1 MVIDYKILTH
11 EQLMT
16 EKAHLIIKLNAQIAI
31 NDFKEAQITK
41 SELVELIAIEKLKCS
56 EIAQTKKENEI
67 MKEIDSKANGLQ
79 ERPEVQPIEEGV
91 VVPQKEKYLTGLVN
105 GV

>member
-41 SELVELIAIEKLKCS
+41 SELVELIAIEKLK
-56 EIAQTKKENEI
+56 IAQTKKENEI

-91 VVPQKEKYLTGLVN
+91 VVPQKEKYLTGLGLVN

>member
-41 SELVELIAIEKLKCS
+41 SELVELIAIEKLK
-56 EIAQTKKENEI
+56 IAQTKKENEI

>member
-41 SELVELIAIEKLKCS
+41 SELVELIAIEKLK
-56 EIAQTKKENEI
+56 ITQTKKSFKSTCEVYVRYTYGI
-67 MKEIDSKANGLQ
+67 SSVIAIQKADIQCYKPSIKRKRSKHLS
-79 ERPEVQPIEEGV
+79 
-91 VVPQKEKYLTGLVN
+91 
-105 GV
+105 

>member
-41 SELVELIAIEKLKCS
+41 SELVELIAIEKLK
-56 EIAQTKKENEI
+56 ITQTKKENEI